1 MTDIVERLRKQSRRV
16 AELYG
21 DPEPPD
27 DDMKPADLLWFTAQE
42 AADEIEQLRAEAAA
56 QAAQSARQCRDLLRA
71 EGEIALAYER
81 GYDDAV
87 RLMRSEA

>member
-1 MTDIVERLRKQSRRV
+1 MTDIVDDLKLARTFVPVIADACDRIGWSLRLRQASTVMGR
-16 AELYG
+16 
-21 DPEPPD
+21 
-27 DDMKPADLLWFTAQE
+27 
-42 AADEIEQLRAEAAA
+42 AADEIEKLRAEAAA

-87 RLMRSEA
+87 RLMLSEA

>member
-1 MTDIVERLRKQSRRV
+1 MTDIVERLRIRH
-16 AELYG
+16 AEQLQG
-21 DPEPPD
+21 NIPTLFS
-27 DDMKPADLLWFTAQE
+27 A
-42 AADEIEQLRAEAAA
+42 AADEIVKLRAEAAA

-87 RLMRSEA
+87 RLMHSEA